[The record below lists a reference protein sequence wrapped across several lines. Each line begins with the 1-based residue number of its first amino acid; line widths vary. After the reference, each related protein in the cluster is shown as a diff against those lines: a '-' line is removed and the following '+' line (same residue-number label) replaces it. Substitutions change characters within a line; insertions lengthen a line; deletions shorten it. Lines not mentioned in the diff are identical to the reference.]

1 MMRVSRKRTFLVTC
15 SWGAAVYIC
24 QLRDCSYPPLHPPP
38 LHLSLVS
45 LVCGHAMR
53 RVALTLL
60 PVASIPSITHY
71 PTRPKPELACTG
83 WHCHFLLQH
92 LHIKAAADVHIAIA
106 IATAAAAATI
116 VVAEAPTT
124 CGYYLSHLHI
134 HTYSYCWPGA
144 PRLTVHALSMP
155 GPHGVCM
162 SRWPPTVFCAAVTR
176 ARSARPGCP
185 ATLTLT

>member
-60 PVASIPSITHY
+60 PVASI
-71 PTRPKPELACTG
+71 L
-83 WHCHFLLQH
+83 
-92 LHIKAAADVHIAIA
+92 LHI
-106 IATAAAAATI
+106 T
-116 VVAEAPTT
+116 PP
-124 CGYYLSHLHI
+124 YYTLP
-134 HTYSYCWPGA
+134 HTSQA
-144 PRLTVHALSMP
+144 
-155 GPHGVCM
+155 
-162 SRWPPTVFCAAVTR
+162 
-176 ARSARPGCP
+176 
-185 ATLTLT
+185 